1 MPKRP
6 KKARAKSAL
15 PCYIR
20 NPLRMSPLKKT
31 LPKKAIP
38 LRNKSALKKKRDL
51 LARKSEVRAKSEE
64 RNIVGKQEVGEKT
77 TKGNQHDNDVMPRE
91 FHERVLEII
100 ADHLGVDKDKISS
113 TSSLVNDLR
122 ADDIDLMSI
131 IWAFE
136 DEFGVTIPST
146 DKVRRGVRHSFSC
159 GRTSYSYLEISLLTG
174 DTVGEIEQ
182 YLLEHKSVTEP

>member
-20 NPLRMSPLKKT
+20 NPPRKSPLKKA

-38 LRNKSALKKKRDL
+38 LRNKSALKKKHDL

-64 RNIVGKQEVGEKT
+64 RNIVGKQEVDEKT
-77 TKGNQHDNDVMPRE
+77 TKGNQHGNDVMPRE

-113 TSSLVNDLR
+113 TSSLVNDLQ
-122 ADDIDLMSI
+122 ADDFDLFDI
-131 IWAFE
+131 IMAFE
-136 DEFGVTIPST
+136 DEFGVTIPSKERT
-146 DKVRRGVRHSFSC
+146 IKCTGHSPSC
-159 GRTSYSYLEISLLTG
+159 ASYGCLAISLLIG

-182 YLLEHKSVTEP
+182 YLLAHKSAVEP

>member
-20 NPLRMSPLKKT
+20 NPPRKSPLKKA

-51 LARKSEVRAKSEE
+51 LARKSEVRAISEE
-64 RNIVGKQEVGEKT
+64 PNIVGKQEVDEKA
-77 TKGNQHDNDVMPRE
+77 TKGNQHGNDVMPRE

-100 ADHLGVDKDKISS
+100 AEHLGVDKDKISS

-136 DEFGVTIPST
+136 DEFGVTIPSKERT
-146 DKVRRGVRHSFSC
+146 IKCTSHKLCCASC
-159 GRTSYSYLEISLLTG
+159 SYLEISLLIG

-182 YLLEHKSVTEP
+182 YLLAHKSVAEP